1 MIGKLRL
8 IDQLPG
14 ASVYNCRNCS
24 QFKSV
29 VVEETTLTEKR
40 GDSVCLGRREP
51 VPNSTPVIK
60 KVRISFP

>member
-8 IDQLPG
+8 NDQLPG

-29 VVEETTLTEKR
+29 VVEEMTLTEKR
-40 GDSVCLGRREP
+40 ATAFVLVAVLLFQAQPWLSRRLE
-51 VPNSTPVIK
+51 
-60 KVRISFP
+60 

>member
-29 VVEETTLTEKR
+29 VVEETILTEK
-40 GDSVCLGRREP
+40 RREP
-51 VPNSTPVIK
+51 VPSSTLVIN